1 MSTFTIIRSAD
12 RDIWRDSAVISR
24 QSFPATGSFD
34 LEANAFGLLMVHNDD
49 IVSPGEGF
57 DMHFHKDVEIVSW
70 IVDGAVRHR
79 DSGSDD
85 VTVVCA
91 GVAQHISAGSG
102 VRHSEVNDAGYTSR
116 QTARIVQSW
125 LPADVSGTTPSHKAH
140 DFNDALSAAAG
151 FIQVAGPDST
161 LPLGTAG
168 ASMWVARLDGGDAV
182 LPGATFTHLYVIRGA
197 VEVAGYEL
205 GEGDVLR
212 GTDVGELTVRGA
224 GEVLV
229 WVMDRGLSKRKTEK
243 APVLP
248 EPPANQYPME

>member
-1 MSTFTIIRSAD
+1 MSTFTVIRSAD
-12 RDIWRDSAVISR
+12 RDHWRDSAVISR

-85 VTVVCA
+85 ATVVRA
-91 GVAQHISAGSG
+91 GMAQHISAGSG

-125 LPADVSGTTPSHKAH
+125 LPADAAGTTPSHKAH
-140 DFNDALSAAAG
+140 DFNEVLSGAAG
-151 FIQVAGPDST
+151 FIQVAGPDSP

-168 ASMWVARLDGGDAV
+168 ASMWVAWLDEEDNAGAE
-182 LPGATFTHLYVIRGA
+182 LPGAAFVHLYVIRGA
-197 VEVAGYEL
+197 VEVAGHEL

-212 GTDVGELTVRGA
+212 GTEVGEVTVRGT

-229 WVMDRGLSKRKTEK
+229 WLMNRGT
-243 APVLP
+243 A
-248 EPPANQYPME
+248 

>member
-1 MSTFTIIRSAD
+1 MSTFTVIRSAD

-79 DSGSDD
+79 DSGSND
-85 VTVVCA
+85 VTVVRA
-91 GVAQHISAGSG
+91 GMAQHISAGAG

-125 LPADVSGTTPSHKAH
+125 LPADLTGTTPSHKAH
-140 DFNDALSAAAG
+140 DFTEALAEAAG
-151 FIQVAGPDST
+151 FVQIAGPDSP

-168 ASMWVARLDGGDAV
+168 ASMWVARLDGDGGVDGAGAE
-182 LPGATFTHLYVIRGA
+182 LPGAAFIHLYVIRGD
-197 VEVAGYEL
+197 VEVAGQEL
-205 GEGDVLR
+205 SEGDVLR
-212 GTDVGELTVRGA
+212 GKDAGELMVRGS
-224 GEVLV
+224 GEVLI
-229 WVMDRGLSKRKTEK
+229 WLMDRGIS
-243 APVLP
+243 
-248 EPPANQYPME
+248 